1 MFNHQEI
8 EIQNIDHLGI
18 IAGIIDAIGLVD
30 IINELVGQEAQEKI
44 SPGHVVKAMILN
56 GLGFVSS
63 PLYMFPEFFKDKPCE
78 HLIGEGVKAEYLND
92 DKLGRVMDKL
102 FIKGLTEIFLEITI
116 NVIQQFNIS
125 LKLSHLDSTS
135 LHLHGEYNTSLPDV
149 IIHNNSSNGQIK
161 SPQAIEIT
169 YGYSRDHRPDLKQF
183 IIDLISSSD
192 GDIPIFLKSA
202 SGNQSDSSSFANI
215 FLEYKEQM
223 QKPQIKNEDSLMVA
237 DAAFYNAKN
246 ISSLFGTR
254 WLSRVPMTIKLAK
267 ELVSTLLSTNFISSS
282 LTGYYY
288 SVVKS
293 NYGGVEQRWLVVE
306 STERKESDL
315 RKLEK
320 RISKSKTSALDQL
333 KKLLDFKF
341 NSRDCAIKAVENLKK
356 KFKYHQIDNIDYL
369 EKESKDK
376 KLFYQVNA
384 SLSEN
389 IHAIKIAYQGA
400 GRFILSTNILDE
412 KSLSNDDMLSEYK
425 AQQSCERG
433 FGFLKDPLFFA
444 DSIFLKSPERIEAMA
459 MIMGLCLL
467 VYTLAQRQIRKALS
481 ASKSTIKNQL
491 GKSINNPTMRWIFQC
506 FQSIHLVKSDNQISI
521 SNLNSEREYILS
533 FLPENCRYY
542 YKC

>member
-8 EIQNIDHLGI
+8 EIQNIEHLGI

-44 SPGHVVKAMILN
+44 TPGHVVKAIILN

-102 FIKGLTEIFLEITI
+102 FIKGLTKIFLAITI
-116 NVIQQFNIS
+116 NVIQEFNIS
-125 LKLSHLDSTS
+125 LKSSHLDSTS
-135 LHLHGEYNTSLPDV
+135 LHLHGEYNTNLPDV
-149 IIHNNSSNGQIK
+149 IIHNNSLNSQIK

-183 IIDLISSSD
+183 IIDLISSGD
-192 GDIPIFLKSA
+192 GDIPIFLKSV
-202 SGNQSDSSSFANI
+202 SGNQSDSSSFAKI

-223 QKPQIKNEDSLMVA
+223 QKSEIKNEDSLMVA
-237 DAAFYNAKN
+237 DAALYNAKN

-254 WLSRVPMTIKLAK
+254 WLCRVPMTIGLAK

-288 SVVKS
+288 SVVQS

-315 RKLEK
+315 QKLEK
-320 RISKSKTSALDQL
+320 RISKSKTSALEQM
-333 KKLLDFKF
+333 KKLLESKF
-341 NSRDCAIKAVENLKK
+341 NSHQEAIKAVDSLKK
-356 KFKYHQIDNIDYL
+356 KLKYHQIASIDYL

-376 KLFYQVNA
+376 KVFYQVNA

-400 GRFILSTNILDE
+400 GRFILATNILDE

-425 AQQSCERG
+425 AQLCCERG

-467 VYTLAQRQIRKALS
+467 VYTVF
-481 ASKSTIKNQL
+481 SKTNK
-491 GKSINNPTMRWIFQC
+491 KSLIGI
-506 FQSIHLVKSDNQISI
+506 
-521 SNLNSEREYILS
+521 
-533 FLPENCRYY
+533 
-542 YKC
+542 

>member
-63 PLYMFPEFFKDKPCE
+63 PLYMFPEFFSDKPCE

-125 LKLSHLDSTS
+125 LKSSHLDSTS